1 MMSLPQPDKATL
13 TAEIASPTVTGVRQV
28 IGSDPSIGL
37 TPQRLA
43 QLLRA
48 AEEGE
53 AEEYL
58 ALAERME
65 EKDLHYASVLGTRK
79 RAVSQL
85 DVVVEAASEDAND
98 QANAELVRKWIARDA
113 LEDELFGVLD
123 AIGKGFSVTEL
134 VWETSEKDWQPKR
147 LCLVDPRFFQIDRN
161 DGRTLR
167 LREQGT
173 YTDLPP
179 YKFMVHTHQAKS
191 GLPIRGG
198 LARIAAWAYL
208 FKNYALKDWVA
219 FAEIYGQ
226 PMRVGK
232 YPLSATADDR
242 HTLLR
247 AVSQIGSD
255 AAAIIP
261 EGMVIDFVRAE
272 GASANA
278 GIYKELCEFLDKQVS
293 KGVLGQTLTTEVGSD
308 GGARALGDVHNQ
320 VRGDIRGSDKKQLG
334 ATLTEQLARPLVELN
349 RGPQKAYPRIK
360 LMDPEFHDPEKVL
373 KVAGEAAKLG
383 LRISKQD
390 VLKKMGLK
398 EAAPDE
404 EAIDAPAPPP
414 ALVDPAAAPKPGM
427 PKPGILPAGTKPP
440 KPANDDTPAERARKA
455 AAARALAAAS
465 PAAEANDAIEGLV
478 ESMLDEWQP
487 VMAPIVDPVMAV
499 LAQCTSIEEFR
510 RRLPEAV
517 DAMDTEALQD
527 LLTRGAF
534 AARLT
539 AAAESGE

>member
-1 MMSLPQPDKATL
+1 MMNLPKPDKGTL

-28 IGSDPSIGL
+28 IGPDPSIGI

-65 EKDLHYASVLGTRK
+65 EKDLHYVSVLGTRK

-98 QANAELVRKWIARDA
+98 QANAELVRQWIARDA
-113 LEDELFGVLD
+113 LEDELFGILD

-134 VWETSEKDWQPKR
+134 VWETSEKDWQPKK
-147 LCLVDPRFFQIDRN
+147 LCLVDPRFFQIDRG

-167 LREQGT
+167 LREQGA
-173 YTDLPP
+173 YTDLAP
-179 YKFMVHTHQAKS
+179 YKFIVHTHQAKS

-208 FKNYALKDWVA
+208 FKNYAIKDWVA

-247 AVSQIGSD
+247 AVSQIGTD

-261 EGMVIDFVRAE
+261 EGMMIEFVRAE

-278 GIYKELCEFLDKQVS
+278 GIYKDLCEFLDKQVS

-390 VLKKMGLK
+390 VLKKVGLK

-404 EAIDAPAPPP
+404 EAIEAPAPPP
-414 ALVDPAAAPKPGM
+414 ALVDPAEPGAKPGTTM
-427 PKPGILPAGTKPP
+427 PEMKPPRAKPP
-440 KPANDDTPAERARKA
+440 KPAGPPKPP
-455 AAARALAAAS
+455 AARAIAAAS

-478 ESMLDEWQP
+478 DSMLDEWRP
-487 VMAPIVDPVMAV
+487 VMAPIVDPVMAL
-499 LAQCTSIEEFR
+499 LAQCTSIDEFR

-534 AARLT
+534 AARLI
-539 AAAESGE
+539 AAEESGE